1 MSESIPTISL
11 KQDREVVISA
21 IRSACLNHGFFQ
33 ITDSD
38 VPPSL
43 GHRLMKLMQTIFAL
57 PEPVKLSLKSNEQ
70 MLGGYEP
77 FQMYSWLENGANRD
91 LNEGYIVGRSFI
103 DDGVGENIWPEETA
117 ENGLVGFRETLTE
130 YFRTVGEQ
138 GRKLSGLIAEGLGLE
153 PSYFEGYFHRQESLC
168 RLIHYKTPERD
179 EVEEIG
185 KGKHDYIGTSLHSDW
200 GLLTVLLQ
208 DNVGGLQVL
217 DLKTQTYVPVPP
229 TPGAFV
235 VNCGD
240 LLSRFTN
247 GVYTSAKHMVVAPPP
262 GVDRYSIAFFNN
274 GNPEYTV
281 DVLPLGSEWKEWV
294 QGQQGAA
301 PQAKRLYEPITAGEY
316 FEMSW
321 KASVSGQKQ
330 SSETET

>member
-11 KQDREVVISA
+11 KQDREVVVSA

-43 GHRLMKLMQTIFAL
+43 SDRLMNPMQTIFGLLA
-57 PEPVKLSLKSNEQ
+57 PVKLSLKSNGQ
-70 MLGGYEP
+70 MLISSTME
-77 FQMYSWLENGANRD
+77 L
-91 LNEGYIVGRSFI
+91 
-103 DDGVGENIWPEETA
+103 
-117 ENGLVGFRETLTE
+117 
-130 YFRTVGEQ
+130 
-138 GRKLSGLIAEGLGLE
+138 
-153 PSYFEGYFHRQESLC
+153 ESLC

-179 EVEEIG
+179 GGDEKNGKDEHDDIG
-185 KGKHDYIGTSLHSDW
+185 ASRHSDW

-208 DNVGGLQVL
+208 DNVGRLQVL
-217 DLKTQTYVPVPP
+217 DLKTQTYIPVPP

-235 VNCGD
+235 INCGD

-262 GVDRYSIAFFNN
+262 GVDRYSIALFNN
-274 GNPEYTV
+274 GNPGHTV
-281 DVLPLGSEWKEWV
+281 DVLPLGPEWKEWV

-301 PQAKRLYEPITAGEY
+301 PQAKRLYEPITAGAY
-316 FEMSW
+316 FEMNW
-321 KASVSGQKQ
+321 KDSVAGQKQ
-330 SSETET
+330 SPAREA